1 MGDEAPETL
10 ERMRNLG
17 PIIAGRLRTIGI
29 ETPDELRRLGAIEAY
44 VRLKRTFRVETTHAQ
59 LYALHGA
66 VNDVRWYVLP
76 EEARAALRDAVAR
89 RQ

>member
-1 MGDEAPETL
+1 M
-10 ERMRNLG
+10 
-17 PIIAGRLRTIGI
+17 
-29 ETPDELRRLGAIEAY
+29 GAIEAY
-44 VRLKRTFRVETTHAQ
+44 VRLKQAFRAETTYAQ

-89 RQ
+89 RL

>member
-1 MGDEAPETL
+1 
-10 ERMRNLG
+10 
-17 PIIAGRLRTIGI
+17 
-29 ETPDELRRLGAIEAY
+29 
-44 VRLKRTFRVETTHAQ
+44 
-59 LYALHGA
+59 